1 MASDN
6 LIQTIEA
13 FEEEYKKGVGDFL
26 PYRPTKQASLDN
38 IRRFGDGVG
47 DYNPLWRDPD
57 HAAKSRYQMI
67 TAPPPFIYG
76 VSLGVIAGE
85 TGAID
90 RARVSTAYLPV
101 NYAGAEIEFHRPI
114 WLGDRITAQEQ
125 VGPTMRK
132 ESKVVCY

>member
-1 MASDN
+1 MAADN

-13 FEEEYKKGVGDFL
+13 FEEEYKKGIGEVL
-26 PYRPTKQASLDN
+26 PYRPTKEASLDN

-47 DYNPLWRDPD
+47 DYNPLWRNPD

-101 NYAGAEIEFHRPI
+101 NYAGAEIEFHRWP
-114 WLGDRITAQEQ
+114 G
-125 VGPTMRK
+125 K
-132 ESKVVCY
+132 